1 MLKQI
6 DAMINGAGVLRRST
20 ADVLALLY
28 ADRADFL
35 QRMTTNNIAVLRTG
49 DAAVTVLTSPTA
61 RIVHVFTVLC
71 RPDEL
76 LLVAA
81 PGEAAALEKHLRGQ
95 IFFMDKVR
103 IENRSEA
110 FVNMRLVGPE
120 ALAALKAAGLP
131 APAADDQWLEQAG
144 IVVLAQQ
151 KYEAPG
157 YVILAPATR
166 AAEVHQ
172 ALVVAGAQ
180 VVEAAAYAARLVQL
194 GRPAAGA
201 ELTPDFSPLE
211 AGLAWACAENKGCY
225 TGQEIIARQ
234 QTYDKVTRTLVQL
247 HSSAPLAPGQP
258 LQVEGRDVGVITSVA
273 AADDG
278 TSLALA
284 IVKRP
289 HNQPGVRLHG
299 GESEVEVVAQL
310 EGKR

>member
-1 MLKQI
+1 MMKQI
-6 DAMINGAGVLRRST
+6 DAIINGAGVLRRST
-20 ADVLALLY
+20 TGVLALLD

-61 RIVHVFTVLC
+61 RIVQVFTVLC

-81 PGEAAALEKHLRGQ
+81 PGEEAALEKHLRGQ

-110 FVNMRLVGPE
+110 FAIMRLAGPQAQAVLE
-120 ALAALKAAGLP
+120 AAGLP
-131 APAADDQWLEQAG
+131 APAADDQWLEQADV
-144 IVVLAQQ
+144 IVLAQQ

-157 YVILAPATR
+157 YVILAAAARAEATQ
-166 AAEVHQ
+166 Q
-172 ALVVAGAQ
+172 ALVMAGAQ

-194 GRPAAGA
+194 SRPAAGA

-289 HNQPGVRLHG
+289 HNQPGTRLHVGG
-299 GESEVEVVAQL
+299 GEVVVASLQDK
-310 EGKR
+310 EH